1 MTASNVSLRQI
12 DIAKRYCI
20 FQQAGKPA
28 TDLNCR
34 FNEIK
39 TVQGHLAQVIDCK
52 ATVLNYEQMIKIVD
66 LNERE
71 GQFFNDNEDSK

>member
-1 MTASNVSLRQI
+1 MPKDVAKFSKQANKQPTL
-12 DIAKRYCI
+12 IAES
-20 FQQAGKPA
+20 
-28 TDLNCR
+28 
-34 FNEIK
+34 NEIK

-71 GQFFNDNEDSK
+71 GQFFLDDNEDSNNKGTRTR